1 MIYGTGIDIVEVRRM
16 TEIIKKRGSRFI
28 ARVFSTGEIAYC
40 QSCALPAMHYAVRFA
55 AKESFLKSLGI
66 GLGMGVNLKDIE
78 VFADERGKPAVR
90 LYGRVSAVLSELGI
104 GAVHLSLSHTGNYAA
119 AIVVLEKI

>member
-16 TEIIKKRGSRFI
+16 AEIIKKRGSRFI
-28 ARVFSTGEIAYC
+28 ARVFSAGEIAYC
-40 QSCALPAMHYAVRFA
+40 QSRALPAMHYAVRFA
-55 AKESFLKSLGI
+55 AKESLLKSLGR

-78 VFADERGKPAVR
+78 VFADDRGKPAVR
-90 LYGRVSAVLSELGI
+90 LNGRSSAVLSELGI

-119 AIVVLEKI
+119 AMVVMEKI